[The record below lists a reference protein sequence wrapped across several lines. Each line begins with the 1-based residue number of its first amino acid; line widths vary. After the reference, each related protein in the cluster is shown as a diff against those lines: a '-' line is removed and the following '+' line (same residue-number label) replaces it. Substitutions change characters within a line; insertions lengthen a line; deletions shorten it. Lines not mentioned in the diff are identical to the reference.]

1 MNKSSIFRLILVAA
15 TALFLL
21 ASCDKDFNEIGS
33 DVIGDDHFDLL
44 PDDLATVVA
53 RNRGTGIVQTNN
65 MLINSLGIY
74 DNPVFGK
81 TKANFVTELQMA
93 SVNPTFK
100 PELFVSLDSVVLSV
114 PYFST
119 KTATDSDGKG
129 TYRLDSIFSEDLNN
143 LKKINLRIYESGYV
157 LNDLA
162 PPNFQNS
169 QKYFSNDDTH
179 FDTNKRV
186 LLYSNESFIPSNK
199 EIITYKRD
207 KGLVID
213 PLKDKILSNVE
224 ARLTPRMRVH
234 LNKNFFQDKIIN
246 APQGK
251 LVNQS
256 IFKEYFRG
264 VYFQVQGNEDGTLVQ
279 YKFGDGDITLYY
291 TEYSGLEDADDDPD
305 TPETPIKFE
314 EDDPLYPNVPR
325 KTDRSFVLKMAGN
338 TVNLLENTPTPQ
350 YATALQPTNSISGDD
365 RLFIKGGEGSMAVLD
380 LFGADN
386 FGSNGLTGI
395 PNGVP
400 DELDIIREN
409 VKAKGWLINEASLTF
424 HIDNSTE
431 GMNLPIGNVKKVKEP
446 QRLYLYDLTNN
457 RPLIDFYNDGTTISS
472 RPKFNKY
479 VHDGLL
485 KREEVAGGRGVKY
498 KVRITNHVRNLVR
511 VQDSTNVRLGLVVT
525 EYIENIQNAW
535 FETPSTSGGISVDR
549 IPQASVM
556 NPLGTVLHGTGDN
569 VPPEKRVRLEI
580 YYTKPN

>member
-15 TALFLL
+15 AAMFLL
-21 ASCDKDFNEIGS
+21 TSCDKDFNQIGS

-53 RNRGTGIVQTNN
+53 HNRGTGIVQTNN

-119 KTATDSDGKG
+119 KTATGSDGKG
-129 TYRLDSIFSEDLNN
+129 TYRLDSIFSADPEN
-143 LKKINLRIYESGYV
+143 LKPINLRIYESGYV

-169 QKYFSNDDTH
+169 QKYFSNEDSF
-179 FDTNKRV
+179 FDSNKRV
-186 LLYSNESFIPSNK
+186 LLYSNDAFKPSDK

-207 KGLVID
+207 KGLVLDTTSI
-213 PLKDKILSNVE
+213 E
-224 ARLTPRMRVH
+224 ARLTPRMRFH
-234 LNKNFFQDKIIN
+234 LNKSFFQDKIIN

-251 LVNQS
+251 LVSQS

-264 VYFQVQGNEDGTLVQ
+264 VYFQVQDSQDGTLVQ

-291 TEYSGLEDADDDPD
+291 TEYSGLEDADDNPN
-305 TPETPIKFE
+305 TPETPIKFP
-314 EDDPLYPNVPR
+314 EDDPLYPNIPR

-350 YATALQPTNSISGDD
+350 YAAALQPTNSISGDD
-365 RLFIKGGEGSMAVLD
+365 KLFIKGGEGSMAVLD
-380 LFGADN
+380 LFGVDN

-409 VKAKGWLINEASLTF
+409 VRIKGWLINEASLTF

-431 GMNLPIGNVKKVKEP
+431 GMNLPIGDVKKVKEP
-446 QRLYLYDLTNN
+446 QRLYLYDLNN
-457 RPLIDFYNDGTTISS
+457 KRPLIDYYNDGSTISS
-472 RPKFNKY
+472 RPKFNKF
-479 VHDGLL
+479 VHDGLIR
-485 KREEVAGGRGVKY
+485 REEVAGGRGVKY
-498 KVRITNHVRNLVR
+498 KIRITNHIRNLVK
-511 VQDSTNVRLGLVVT
+511 VQDSTNVKLGLVVT

-535 FETPSTSGGISVDR
+535 FKTPSTIGGVSVDR
-549 IPQASVM
+549 TPQASVM

-569 VPPEKRVRLEI
+569 VLPEKRVRLEI